1 MVNKGFIKRD
11 NGRDKRYVGQFDTS
25 DLIPGWHHVTVLARI
40 HMYTYARHAS
50 CKTIIEYLHV
60 SSV

>member
-1 MVNKGFIKRD
+1 MVNKGFIKGD

-40 HMYTYARHAS
+40 HTYMGRYHFDT
-50 CKTIIEYLHV
+50 KLI
-60 SSV
+60 